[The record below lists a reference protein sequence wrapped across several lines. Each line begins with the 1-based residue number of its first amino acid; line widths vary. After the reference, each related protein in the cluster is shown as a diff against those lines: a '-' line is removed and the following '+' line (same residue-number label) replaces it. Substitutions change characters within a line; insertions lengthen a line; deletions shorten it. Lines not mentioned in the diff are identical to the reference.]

1 MPANPS
7 PTETSPPDRRLVR
20 SANERWIAGV
30 CGGLADYLG
39 ISPTVARVGWVVL
52 SLLPGPMWVV
62 YLALWI
68 LLPAEPT

>member
-1 MPANPS
+1 MPTNRS
-7 PTETSPPDRRLVR
+7 PTESRRSDRRLVR

-39 ISPTVARVGWVVL
+39 ISPTAARVGWVVL
-52 SLLPGPMWVV
+52 SLVPGPMWVV